1 MKIPSLRIT
10 QHLADEINWVLDLV
24 VGIRLPA
31 FNDDCCTDHIY
42 CSLYV
47 KLQVFV
53 GFQVHQGWWQ

>member
-42 CSLYV
+42 CS
-47 KLQVFV
+47 
-53 GFQVHQGWWQ
+53 